1 MMSRKAR
8 LMTMMMQGQGSQ
20 KYQTTQQT
28 PCKWI
33 QRLCNTLLDNQ
44 VLEKCNG
51 TKSNLRSD

>member
-20 KYQTTQQT
+20 KCQTTQQT

-33 QRLCNTLLDNQ
+33 QRLGVNPEESQ
-44 VLEKCNG
+44 KI
-51 TKSNLRSD
+51 SDKQRR